1 MKSSHRHLHSVLL
14 GSALSLVPLGA
25 AMAIP
30 DEDGDGV
37 ANGADNCPTVAN
49 AAQADAD
56 GDGYGDACVST
67 AAVICDSATLGYGVI
82 VEENVT
88 IGCFAEI
95 GARSQLGSPLGGV
108 APATIIGAYT
118 RIGARANVD
127 DDVQIGERARVG
139 MDAVLGRPSRIGSR
153 VVIGHRAQ
161 INGEIGVTSRLGND
175 VDLHDTPTLGRAVV
189 IGSGSTIIGPV
200 EVLDFTRIGSDTGI
214 GEGGVF
220 GPAAHIGDRVSLPL
234 GASVGAGS
242 HVGDDFSGGS
252 TCTIADF
259 ATIGPNVT
267 FFDVRIDDFVTIGHD
282 TNIRRGIHFGESS
295 AVGHDV
301 TINLLDI
308 DYPANTVIP
317 SGTTL
322 P

>member
-1 MKSSHRHLHSVLL
+1 MPSYRHRRTILL
-14 GSALSLVPLGA
+14 GSALWLLPLGA

-49 AAQADAD
+49 PAQTDAD

-67 AAVICDSATLGYGVI
+67 AAAICDTATLGYGVI

-95 GARSQLGSPLGGV
+95 GARSQLGSPAGGA
-108 APATIIGAYT
+108 APAVVIGAYT
-118 RIGARANVD
+118 HIGARAAVD
-127 DDVQIGERARVG
+127 DDVQIGERVRVG

-153 VVIGHRAQ
+153 VVIGHRAR
-161 INGEIGVTSRLGND
+161 IDGEIGVLARLGND

-189 IGSGSTIIGPV
+189 VGSGSTIVGPV

-242 HVGDDFSGGS
+242 RVGDDFSGSS
-252 TCTIADF
+252 TCSIGDF
-259 ATIGPNVT
+259 ATVGPNVT

-282 TNIRRGIHFGESS
+282 TSIRRGIHFGEGS
-295 AVGHDV
+295 AIGHTV
-301 TINLLDI
+301 TIDLLDV
-308 DYPANTVIP
+308 DFPPNTVIL